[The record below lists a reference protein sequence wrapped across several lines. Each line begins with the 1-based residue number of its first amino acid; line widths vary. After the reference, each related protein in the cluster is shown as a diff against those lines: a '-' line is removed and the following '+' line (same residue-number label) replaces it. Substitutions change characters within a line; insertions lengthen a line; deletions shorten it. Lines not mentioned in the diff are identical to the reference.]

1 MVEAGGGPSSF
12 STVTLLKRLTGKLF
26 TAEVAKLTKEYGKDQ
41 VNQFLA
47 TFDFVVDAVGK
58 ASFFRCRRLL
68 KPDGVFAAT
77 DLGPSG
83 QNLILAMWSLMTRS
97 GRVVLPAPRGVH
109 VFVGFLKSR
118 MEAGQFRAVID
129 RRYALAAIADAYR
142 YVETGQKVG
151 IVVIDVTTAE

>member
-1 MVEAGGGPSSF
+1 
-12 STVTLLKRLTGKLF
+12 
-26 TAEVAKLTKEYGKDQ
+26 
-41 VNQFLA
+41 
-47 TFDFVVDAVGK
+47 
-58 ASFFRCRRLL
+58 
-68 KPDGVFAAT
+68 
-77 DLGPSG
+77 
-83 QNLILAMWSLMTRS
+83 MWSLMTRS

-109 VFVGFLKSR
+109 GFVGFLKSR